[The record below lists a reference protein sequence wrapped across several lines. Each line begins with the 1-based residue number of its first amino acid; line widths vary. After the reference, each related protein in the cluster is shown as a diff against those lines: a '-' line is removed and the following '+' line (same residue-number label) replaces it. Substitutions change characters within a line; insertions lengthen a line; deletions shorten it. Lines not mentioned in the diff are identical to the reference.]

1 MSHFSDF
8 PGGVNGSTQHS
19 ARTRI
24 ALKTRAKSAHQV
36 RITQNAILAWV
47 SASRSKQVRFPGEVI
62 VGPTDQM
69 VLHRPF
75 EPAALTGHL

>member
-1 MSHFSDF
+1 MSGLA
-8 PGGVNGSTQHS
+8 GGVNGSTQHS

-24 ALKTRAKSAHQV
+24 ASKTRAKSAHQV
-36 RITQNAILAWV
+36 RIIQNVILAWV
-47 SASRSKQVRFPGEVI
+47 SASRAKQVRFPGEVI

-75 EPAALTGHL
+75 EPARITGKVNY